1 MGKFKLADKSGVI
14 IMHAELELNVF
25 CSAFK
30 DHGDIFRLRGLAQEI
45 IFDPTMTDLK
55 VTLAQF
61 DITVYKIANDTRF
74 GGKHF
79 RGSFQG
85 DVTLP
90 TEFGKASLPPPA
102 LAAPDYATA
111 PAPAPSPESELKQ
124 SVEEQV
130 AANTAE
136 AVEGG
141 EATTADAIYQ
151 DEDAKYNAM
160 VEDASGENED
170 YDPAEDNVPQVNHA
184 KVSGNVPTLKKAK
197 CPK

>member
-79 RGSFQG
+79 RGFFQG

-90 TEFGKASLPPPA
+90 TEFAKAPAAPANAMAPPA
-102 LAAPDYATA
+102 PANASASA
-111 PAPAPSPESELKQ
+111 MAIAPAPSPESELQK

-136 AVEGG
+136 AVEGD
-141 EATTADAIYQ
+141 EANTAGAIYE

-160 VEDASGENED
+160 IEAASGEYEE
-170 YDPAEDNVPQVNHA
+170 YDGEDNDVPQVNHA
-184 KVSGNVPTLKKAK
+184 KVSGNVPT
-197 CPK
+197 